1 MKLTSLMFG
10 LLLAVGW
17 TSNAFAQSTTFT
29 AESIKGLTYD
39 WVDANGNTQTSHYV
53 ELNAETGK
61 YYAPEV
67 YDPYQIYGLL
77 RGVYMEKELPGPTYS
92 AYKADGTTREREVYY
107 GGVQKGWNIPGTHV
121 SGGGSTSTIGQKTI
135 TISSNSVKIKN
146 IRVVSGTTLIAGWDY
161 ETNGTSLPTGWS
173 FSSTPRL
180 RSETVDGKTVY
191 YMYFNS
197 YNGGGTITIPA
208 SVTAGYPNVEIVI
221 NAATTYT
228 ATASVTGG
236 AQQSILYTNYVDYAW
251 NFNAVTPEVFASDTY
266 KPKEEGYT
274 ALVVSLKN
282 TPYLAPEPSGFGGS
296 TAYTQ
301 PSEVINYIAQ
311 NIQFVKLLTDGL
323 RITDA
328 GGNPGTVFNCDGT
341 FNKFFFLGKGKARKK
356 GAEVQ
361 SNITAGTWPDY
372 TGECVIFWPMY
383 EDFSPQ
389 SAKLVGGS
397 TTVDFFDRMME
408 GNIYDVV
415 HDCAG
420 VIQNRHEFSL
430 AGESGTQDYPFT
442 GMNFFI
448 PDYRLKYWVG
458 TDSLYNSS
466 TEAYDYYSIDGRDMN
481 AIYKADGSSLRA
493 VSEYYSNFA
502 QYNPQ
507 YAPKVGIYKITLDA
521 VAEFV
526 GNAENPSHEPGNKN
540 YKVTLTWVSSL
551 NEMAGHD
558 VPQTYT
564 VYYYDP
570 KTGERK
576 YVVAEGITDGKTGLT
591 TVSYLVDQE
600 EHSYIIDHIVMGTP
614 DNNTH
619 PTFVAWSNHA
629 SVVIPGWEDFVGL
642 VLDHH
647 ESDFVIED
655 MANWYRNF
663 LAVINEDVFNGLT
676 VSKISGDENTPAMNS
691 FNLYRY
697 ELDKNREFKEG
708 TGVKIA
714 NLKFDQLSAEQVR
727 YTVTYDANNPQQ
739 QLKPAGETNKYDLDE
754 EHLNVPLTGFVRVKG
769 NGDIVIWPNGYH
781 VNFKS
786 ITIKNNG
793 RAING
798 YTWTSADSDLPSTMK
813 LSSGSVWEEF
823 NTTTTGDKVGY
834 IEGGGYIYI
843 PNMLN
848 NSNYSNL
855 TVEIVAYGEGSTVNT
870 IMVNDRVQSIA
881 NNTAKTYTWG
891 GNGQDQT
898 PLSPN
903 AAPRRA
909 TTTDVTLL
917 PSYGATTTI
926 SSGNVTLY
934 SAAGELGYFSS
945 DYIELYGNT
954 NTISTSEG
962 TITKIVFNGYN
973 TRYPV
978 SRLST
983 TTGNYTYSNNVGTWT
998 GDATSVTFSAA
1009 GYVDVASI
1017 VVTVTT
1023 GGDTPTEGKIYEKVT
1038 SPSQLVAGKKYILVY
1053 EATPAVMG
1061 AIAGGNTKYGLSVAG
1076 ATISGNT
1083 INIAGA
1089 NGVSEL
1095 TLGGSTDA
1103 WTFDMGNGAYL
1114 YWSSGNSLN
1123 TNNNAA
1129 STNAQWIATA
1139 KDGGY
1144 VLTNKNTDA
1153 RVLQYNSSSGQERF
1167 ACYTSAQKNAFLYV
1181 EKSDDPTPQPGVEGG
1196 LLRMHLLI
1204 VDQLK
1209 ADIPDDNSHADG
1221 YGYVLRY
1228 EPNGDGVEEGSRE
1241 SATVK
1246 VDIQKTGCEVEG
1258 YYTLDEIDHDTNI
1271 GINHDEGIVM
1281 DVMTADVKFDLTS
1294 DNNLLDSYILDG
1306 KADTEESF
1314 YGMTKLEQ
1322 TTDFSYIEMLEGPDK
1337 GHRYDS
1343 GEHHYYDKNYKLGNY
1358 ASSYMSYAPSVSTW
1372 GIERRYFEE
1381 DGLDNTYGA
1390 PIWKTAVGDARLESA
1405 TAQKQFGWN
1414 TNWSDGNSKCRLYM
1428 LDDIEAVGLLP
1439 HTDITNIDYEPYMF
1453 RIFVESKEGKLR
1465 PFTYETV
1472 TDEDGKTRE
1481 VITAGE
1487 GTTTGPLS
1495 VWEQYIKYDNEGNI
1509 VGDPANGVQI
1519 SVGADK
1525 EYPSQTAYTFYKTK
1539 VERDATPEAT
1549 EDNPNPERPAWDKDE
1564 ENAIFGALEALNTTV
1579 DNNGNEIIDPKDLT
1593 IFVRFYYVVK
1603 GAADGHTP
1611 DPMTLRAGGVPYPA
1625 GYGAE
1630 SPGKAPGH
1638 ATAVNEIQYLGEI
1651 VSQTYYN
1658 VQGMV
1663 SDKPFDGVNIVVTR
1677 FGNGTTS
1684 VSKIVK

>member
-1 MKLTSLMFG
+1 MKMKLTSLMFG

-121 SGGGSTSTIGQKTI
+121 SGGGSTSTIGAKTI

-180 RSETVDGKTVY
+180 SSETVDGKTVY

-266 KPKEEGYT
+266 KPREEGYT

-481 AIYKADGSSLRA
+481 AINKADGSSLRA

-521 VAEFV
+521 EAEFV

-629 SVVIPGWEDFVGL
+629 SVVIPGWDDFVGL

-727 YTVTYDANNPQQ
+727 YTVTYDADHPQQ

-909 TTTDVTLL
+909 TTTDVTF
-917 PSYGATTTI
+917 T
-926 SSGNVTLY
+926 
-934 SAAGELGYFSS
+934 AANDRVAAS
-945 DYIELYGNT
+945 
-954 NTISTSEG
+954 
-962 TITKIVFNGYN
+962 TITKDGVTITN
-973 TRYPV
+973 TH
-978 SRLST
+978 
-983 TTGNYTYSNNVGTWT
+983 TTGNNSFNYSPYRLYAGTTTFTVASGSITKIEFAGSNITRWTTASTGSWNPSASSATWT
-998 GDATSVTFSAA
+998 GNASSVTFSGNTAQ
-1009 GYVDVASI
+1009 VNCSSI
-1017 VVTVTT
+1017 VVTVSSDGSQEEMITYWDYNETPTQQPQEVNTDWILDDGGKDAGIDEGYGFWFNNSGSLTIPASYFENYTDIRVEISYALDNSSYYSPTSCYASVNGSQGAANTT
-1023 GGDTPTEGKIYEKVT
+1023 STFRTYTWNNVDASNGIVIVPSTGYLYFKYIKVYGTPKGGGD
-1038 SPSQLVAGKKYILVY
+1038 
-1053 EATPAVMG
+1053 
-1061 AIAGGNTKYGLSVAG
+1061 
-1076 ATISGNT
+1076 
-1083 INIAGA
+1083 
-1089 NGVSEL
+1089 
-1095 TLGGSTDA
+1095 
-1103 WTFDMGNGAYL
+1103 
-1114 YWSSGNSLN
+1114 
-1123 TNNNAA
+1123 
-1129 STNAQWIATA
+1129 
-1139 KDGGY
+1139 
-1144 VLTNKNTDA
+1144 
-1153 RVLQYNSSSGQERF
+1153 
-1167 ACYTSAQKNAFLYV
+1167 
-1181 EKSDDPTPQPGVEGG
+1181 TPQPGVEGG

-1221 YGYVLRY
+1221 YGYVLKY

-1358 ASSYMSYAPSVSTW
+1358 ASSFMSYAPSVSTW

-1414 TNWSDGNSKCRLYM
+1414 TNWDSEGQKSRLYI
-1428 LDDIEAVGLLP
+1428 LDGIEAVGLLP

-1658 VQGMV
+1658 TQGMV

-1684 VSKIVK
+1684 VSKIVR